1 MKKYL
6 IITLLILAVAC
17 ENQDNKVDKEEEV
30 VTVEG
35 LKEKIQVMDDSL
47 AVLTTDFL
55 DGKIEKIDRLVYHEA
70 INRNIDFYNNFP
82 DNNYAPFAL
91 EKVSSMYMALNV
103 EKKAAEWRDTLLVNY
118 PDFDRSLD
126 ILELQKSYYDG
137 YESYNKEKVEH
148 YIEKMLEHE
157 KLSDGKRE
165 DLEYRLENIDLSY
178 KELIQKSNPDLEL

>member
-6 IITLLILAVAC
+6 IITLLIVTVAC
-17 ENQDNKVDKEEEV
+17 ENNDSQEGEE

-82 DNNYAPFAL
+82 DNNYAPYAL
-91 EKVSSMYMALNV
+91 EKASSMYMAIKV
-103 EKKAAEWRDTLLVNY
+103 EEKAADWRDTILVNY

-126 ILELQKSYYDG
+126 ILELQKAYYDG
-137 YESYNKEKVEH
+137 YDSYDKEKVEH
-148 YIEKMLEHE
+148 YIEKMLEHK
-157 KLSDGKRE
+157 KLSDDKRE
-165 DLEYRLENIDLSY
+165 ELEYRLENIDLSY